1 MKLSYETLLSP
12 TPIKLSV
19 GTIRKPTLREISELT
34 FNEFDAFKFFLKLT
48 PKRYYKT
55 ILNAEDKWDSM
66 SDDEKSNI
74 TLYKCIMDSERLQET
89 YSLILNFF
97 FIEDV
102 IYDDGIFIIS
112 KDANDKSKVCGA
124 LFAERFDI
132 ILLYLQQVCMI
143 YEEPDEEKP
152 PVFKNDLARKI
163 YEKIKKAEDE
173 KKEREAKKMEPKLA
187 LGNII
192 SSVSNFHKTINP
204 INVWDLTLFQLYDA
218 FKRMQINES
227 YEMNKTSVS
236 VYGDE
241 KNKFD
246 ATLWYEDINKKN
258 KDAQ

>member
-74 TLYKCIMDSERLQET
+74 TLYKCIMESKQLQET
-89 YSLILNFF
+89 YSLLLNFF

-102 IYDDGIFIIS
+102 IYDDGIFIITN
-112 KDANDKSKVCGA
+112 DVNDKSKICGA

-132 ILLYLQQVCMI
+132 ILLYLQQICMI
-143 YEEPDEEKP
+143 YEEPKKEEAP
-152 PVFKNDLARKI
+152 ILKNSLARKL
-163 YEKIKKAEDE
+163 YEKIQKAEEEKKAREDQ
-173 KKEREAKKMEPKLA
+173 KMASKLA

-192 SSVSNFHKTINP
+192 SSVSNYHKTINP
-204 INVWDLTLFQLYDA
+204 INVWDLTLFQLYDT
-218 FKRMQINES
+218 FKRMQINDS

-241 KNKFD
+241 KKKFD
-246 ATLWYEDINKKN
+246 PTLWYEDINKEN
-258 KDAQ
+258 QDVQ

>member
-163 YEKIKKAEDE
+163 YEKIKISNDKSENIHISNHWRIRKTLYCATTGGRKYVRLICEMIYT
-173 KKEREAKKMEPKLA
+173 KKVRRRCFGTRVA
-187 LGNII
+187 
-192 SSVSNFHKTINP
+192 
-204 INVWDLTLFQLYDA
+204 
-218 FKRMQINES
+218 
-227 YEMNKTSVS
+227 
-236 VYGDE
+236 
-241 KNKFD
+241 
-246 ATLWYEDINKKN
+246 
-258 KDAQ
+258 